1 MENLFR
7 VPMETG
13 SVYLRIIF
21 LSDHTLTV
29 LTIGE
34 SLISAFENPYLAG
47 EGFEEDDERPSSRG
61 ALRRGGL
68 KWSWP
73 T

>member
-7 VPMETG
+7 VPMATG
-13 SVYLRIIF
+13 SVYLRSNPSF
-21 LSDHTLTV
+21 DHTLTV

-47 EGFEEDDERPSSRG
+47 GSFRG
-61 ALRRGGL
+61 LFRGRA
-68 KWSWP
+68 
-73 T
+73 